1 MTKYDKLVPRFL
13 DYVKVETRSDEN
25 STTIPSTHS
34 QVEFAQKL
42 AAELTAIGLENVR
55 ISAKSGYVF
64 AELKSNLAD
73 DTGVKKVGFLA
84 HMDTADFNA
93 TDVRPQIIENYDG
106 KSDIKLDPAGAYV

>member
-1 MTKYDKLVPRFL
+1 M

-73 DTGVKKVGFLA
+73 DTGVKKVGF
-84 HMDTADFNA
+84 
-93 TDVRPQIIENYDG
+93 
-106 KSDIKLDPAGAYV
+106 